1 MYLHAPAFPLVASA
15 PPELFEA
22 AGQTPVGPREVLHPW
37 QGWGSLVSAF
47 SGAYSCPS
55 VSGIGSCTLCR
66 FPDLRML
73 KSCSRSSV
81 CVGSAPVDL
90 EGRLRLKR
98 GFCVCFAP
106 FEALRGYYLQ
116 LQVRKLSLSHQ
127 PPRAVFFF
135 VTPLGPELR
144 RFRHALGS
152 LGPWAPVISP
162 PALWPAERL

>member
-1 MYLHAPAFPLVASA
+1 MGEPGFCFFRGIQL
-15 PPELFEA
+15 
-22 AGQTPVGPREVLHPW
+22 
-37 QGWGSLVSAF
+37 SLGIA
-47 SGAYSCPS
+47 
-55 VSGIGSCTLCR
+55 GIGSCTLCR

-81 CVGSAPVDL
+81 CVGSASVDL

-98 GFCVCFAP
+98 GFFVCFAP

-135 VTPLGPELR
+135 VTALGPELR

-152 LGPWAPVISP
+152 LGPGAPVISP
-162 PALWPAERL
+162 PALRPAERL